1 MSTRAKQ
8 LCLVLAAQT
17 MCVGVGLWM
26 QHRFVA
32 FSVARAFQRD
42 VWSDMEAGSRE
53 FATELIEWGIVPSS
67 VGEERS
73 DQVGKFLDQN
83 HPPQGDV
90 VIVDSEWRVAYE
102 WGHADPPTAGFL
114 SPGQPVVWIEDSED
128 GKTLPEQSGAEEPP
142 APLRGLL
149 EGPEG
154 LHMAVAYP
162 LPNLRGYILIHGPLE
177 ATGATTSEILKSLP
191 AIAGLTLL
199 WTCVLT
205 GVAVYMILARFH
217 DHADRERV
225 RAAADTLKRK
235 QNLIRTRDAVIFGL
249 AKLADSRD
257 PETGQHLERIS
268 FYATKLASSLRQ
280 HPKFSGEITPGFV
293 RLIGISA
300 ALHDIG
306 KVGVADAILL
316 KRGKLTREERAR
328 MQLHTIIG
336 GQCLQ
341 EIEQRLGSSNFLQ
354 MAREIAFAHHERW
367 DGTGYP
373 YGLAAHEIP
382 LPARIVSIVD
392 VYDALSSKRVYKEAI
407 AHDECVDIIRKAAGT
422 QFDPDLLE
430 VWLTVEAKLPV
441 IARHHADPVTGG
453 GERPTGETPVPPE
466 PAEEQ
471 MSGKETVEKLVSPI
485 MSGE

>member
-1 MSTRAKQ
+1 
-8 LCLVLAAQT
+8 

-32 FSVARAFQRD
+32 CSVARAFQRD
-42 VWSDMEAGSRE
+42 AWSDMETGAEEFVAGLLE
-53 FATELIEWGIVPSS
+53 QGVVPSS
-67 VGEERS
+67 VREGRS
-73 DQVGKFLDQN
+73 DQVGKFLDLN
-83 HPPQGDV
+83 HPPHGDV

-102 WGHADPPTAGFL
+102 WGHADPPTAGFF
-114 SPGQPVVWIEDSED
+114 SPGQPVVWIEDLED
-128 GKTLPEQSGAEEPP
+128 GETLPEQSGAEESP

-162 LPNLRGYILIHGPLE
+162 LPNLRGYILIHGPLK
-177 ATGATTSEILKSLP
+177 ATEATTSEILKSLP
-191 AIAGLTLL
+191 AIAGLTLV

-217 DHADRERV
+217 DHADLERV

-268 FYATKLASSLRQ
+268 IYATKLASKLRQ
-280 HPKFSGEITPGFV
+280 HPKFSGEVTPGFV

-306 KVGVADAILL
+306 KVGVEDAILL
-316 KRGKLTREERAR
+316 KPGKLTREERSR

-336 GQCLQ
+336 GRCLQ

-373 YGLAAHEIP
+373 YGLAGSEIP
-382 LPARIVSIVD
+382 LPARIVAIVD
-392 VYDALSSKRVYKEAI
+392 VYDALSSKRVYKEAL
-407 AHDECVDIIRKAAGT
+407 AHEECVEIIRKEAGK
-422 QFDPDLLE
+422 QFDPDLLD
-430 VWLTVEAKLPV
+430 VWLTLEAKLSV
-441 IARHHADPVTGG
+441 IARQHADPVTGSS
-453 GERPTGETPVPPE
+453 ESTAVETPILPE

-471 MSGKETVEKLVSPI
+471 MSGKETTEKLVSPI
-485 MSGE
+485 VSGE